1 MPAAVNDAHES
12 SAGHL
17 PNSLTEKLDTPPTT
31 PRAEDGRTNGNG
43 DARRDTE
50 NVGKEEDTGSDAAD
64 SEDGEDDAGEEAIHG
79 HDHEDDG
86 EEDEEDEE
94 EEEGEEENEEEYGD
108 EDDDDDEEEGE
119 PSLKYE
125 RMSGSVNDLFKKDSV
140 SALAVSNKCLVCP
153 SSKRQSVYQISL

>member
-1 MPAAVNDAHES
+1 MPAAVSDAHES

-17 PNSLTEKLDTPPTT
+17 HNSLTEKLDTPPTT

-43 DARRDTE
+43 DARREIE
-50 NVGKEEDTGSDAAD
+50 NVGEEDTGSGEAD
-64 SEDGEDDAGEEAIHG
+64 SEDGDDDLGEEAIHVHGG

-94 EEEGEEENEEEYGD
+94 EDEEENEEEYED
-108 EDDDDDEEEGE
+108 EDEDNEEEEGE

-153 SSKRQSVYQISL
+153 SSKCQSVYQISL